1 MIINTLNKDTH
12 YFTLDVHNGAILS
25 EPLKFKQYD
34 DNSRMLAI
42 ELTVHDVSL
51 DLTDARVDIW
61 VYKPDGHLVM
71 KAVDKDNIDLDNST
85 VMVPLTRQMLTTLP
99 SIECEIVVT
108 YANKSVLSFPIFTIE
123 IEDSN
128 IDTDEVVSTSEFDL
142 FYDALYRMEQWMRDY
157 LNKYDTID
165 RAFKTKLDAI
175 EKEKL
180 RIIDEF
186 RILSADL
193 VQQDG
198 IRFEELKQMTIV
210 EFAEW
215 FKDARAHFA
224 YAGREIEKRFN
235 ELYEKVTTM
244 TDEVTSTLTDY
255 RNNQKIIQAIKS
267 EAEKVKAQMDEKYG
281 EMCELYE
288 DAQIKFQEMQ
298 NTFRAN
304 EADRQATF
312 ETNEARRNTDFANN
326 EASRQNTFERKENT
340 RQETF
345 NTNESQRQNTFSTN
359 ETQRQ
364 ADFDD
369 AQTQRS
375 RDYQSAEDR
384 RDSRYAT
391 AEQARENKYLRAE
404 TERQEDFAHGE
415 DVREETFLSAE
426 AARNEE
432 EITRR
437 TNETARVN
445 AENTRMANEN
455 TRKANETNRVNA
467 ESSRVTAETVRVNAE
482 STRVSNESS
491 RQTNESTRQ
500 TKETERQDAE
510 TNRTSNE
517 NTRKSNESARQTKE
531 TERQDAEVARSTAE
545 TTRANAESTRLTAE
559 TARVNAEN
567 GRVEK
572 FNTMKEQFNTFLQ
585 YRYITE

>member
-1 MIINTLNKDTH
+1 MIINALNKDTH
-12 YFTLDVHNGAILS
+12 YFTLDLHGGAILA

-34 DNSRMLAI
+34 DKSRVLAI
-42 ELTVHDVSL
+42 ELTVHDVSV

-71 KAVDKDNIDLDNST
+71 KAVDKDDIDLDNST
-85 VMVPLTRQMLTTLP
+85 VMIPLTRQMLTTLP
-99 SIECEIVVT
+99 KIQCEIVVT
-108 YANKSVLSFPIFTIE
+108 YANKSVLSFPIFEVE

-157 LNKYDTID
+157 LTKYDTID
-165 RAFKTKLDAI
+165 RAFKQKLEAI
-175 EKEKL
+175 EQEKL
-180 RIIDEF
+180 RIIREFEQLSENLISQDE
-186 RILSADL
+186 
-193 VQQDG
+193 
-198 IRFEELKQMTIV
+198 IRFEELKQMTIG

-215 FKDARAHFA
+215 FKEAKAQFA

-235 ELYEKVTTM
+235 ELYEKITTM
-244 TDEVTSTLTDY
+244 EEEVKRILKDCQD
-255 RNNQKIIQAIKS
+255 NQKVIQAIRS
-267 EAEKVKAQMDEKYG
+267 EAEKLKTWMDEEYNK
-281 EMCELYE
+281 MCQLYE

-298 NTFRAN
+298 NTFKAN

-312 ETNEARRNTDFANN
+312 EASEARRNTDFANN
-326 EASRQNTFERKENT
+326 EASRQNTFEQKENT

-345 NTNESQRQNTFSTN
+345 NTRESQRQNTFSSN

-369 AQTQRS
+369 AQTQRA

-432 EITRR
+432 EIIRR
-437 TNETARVN
+437 TNET
-445 AENTRMANEN
+445 
-455 TRKANETNRVNA
+455 
-467 ESSRVTAETVRVNAE
+467 SRV
-482 STRVSNESS
+482 
-491 RQTNESTRQ
+491 
-500 TKETERQDAE
+500 
-510 TNRTSNE
+510 
-517 NTRKSNESARQTKE
+517 
-531 TERQDAEVARSTAE
+531 
-545 TTRANAESTRLTAE
+545 NAESTRLTAE

-567 GRVEK
+567 GRIEK
-572 FNTMKEQFNTFLQ
+572 FNSMKEQFNTFLQ

>member
-12 YFTLDVHNGAILS
+12 YFTLDVHNGATLP

-42 ELTVHDVSL
+42 ELTVHDVNV

-71 KAVDKDNIDLDNST
+71 KPVDKDNIDLDNST
-85 VMVPLTRQMLTTLP
+85 VMIPLTRQMLTTLP

-128 IDTDEVVSTSEFDL
+128 IDTNEVVSTSEFDL

-175 EKEKL
+175 EQEKL

-193 VQQDG
+193 VQQDA
-198 IRFEELKQMTIV
+198 IRFEELKQMTIG

-215 FKDARAHFA
+215 FREAKSLFA

-244 TDEVTSTLTDY
+244 ADEVTSILTDCQ
-255 RNNQKIIQAIKS
+255 NNQKIIQAIKS

-288 DAQIKFQEMQ
+288 EAQNKFQEMR
-298 NTFRAN
+298 NTFTAN
-304 EADRQATF
+304 EANRQQTF
-312 ETNEARRNTDFANN
+312 ESNEQKRATAFTSKENERQSTFNTK
-326 EASRQNTFERKENT
+326 ETERQNTFT
-340 RQETF
+340 
-345 NTNESQRQNTFSTN
+345 TN

-364 ADFDD
+364 TEFDV
-369 AQTQRS
+369 AQTNRTN
-375 RDYQSAEDR
+375 DYELAEDER
-384 RDSRYAT
+384 NTSYSV
-391 AEQARENKYLRAE
+391 AEQEREEAYLQAE
-404 TERQEDFAHGE
+404 SERQDRFNHSE
-415 DVREETFLSAE
+415 DVREETFSVAE
-426 AARNEE
+426 ATRNEE
-432 EITRR
+432 ETTRR
-437 TNETARVN
+437 TNETA
-445 AENTRMANEN
+445 
-455 TRKANETNRVNA
+455 
-467 ESSRVTAETVRVNAE
+467 
-482 STRVSNESS
+482 
-491 RQTNESTRQ
+491 
-500 TKETERQDAE
+500 
-510 TNRTSNE
+510 
-517 NTRKSNESARQTKE
+517 
-531 TERQDAEVARSTAE
+531 
-545 TTRANAESTRLTAE
+545 RANAESTRLTAE